1 MNILI
6 DELPDQVMI
15 DGKLYDLDTDF
26 RTAIRIIQDFEDDDL
41 TTYEKNYLMIRRLF
55 PVVPDNMEESL
66 RQALKFLDG
75 GEPISEEVESTPPM
89 RLYSFSKDANLIYAA
104 FRQTH
109 GIDLQTAKLH
119 WWQFLALFMDLG
131 ADTTFS
137 NLVSLRKR
145 VKEGKATA
153 DERMI
158 AAEMGDAFIVPEP
171 DTRTWE
177 QIKEDERK
185 QALTDEFMRLLEGS
199 K

>member
-26 RTAIRIIQDFEDDDL
+26 KTAIRIIQDFEDNEL
-41 TTYEKNYLMIRRLF
+41 TVYEKNYLMIRRLF
-55 PVVPDNMEESL
+55 PVVPENTDEAL
-66 RQALKFLDG
+66 KQALKFLDG
-75 GEPISEEVESTPPM
+75 GDAPSGEDEDQAPQ
-89 RLYSFSKDANLIYAA
+89 RLYSFTKDANLIYAA

>member
-1 MNILI
+1 MINILI
-6 DELPDQVMI
+6 DELPDQVLI
-15 DGKLYDLDTDF
+15 DGELYDLDTDF
-26 RTAIRIIQDFEDDDL
+26 KTAIRIIQDFEDDEL
-41 TTYEKNYLMIRRLF
+41 TVYEKNFLMIRRLF
-55 PVVPDNMEESL
+55 PTMPENTDEAIK
-66 RQALKFLDG
+66 QALKFLDG
-75 GEPISEEVESTPPM
+75 GETPTEGEETTPV

-137 NLVSLRKR
+137 NLVNLRKR

-153 DERMI
+153 EELKI
-158 AAEMGDAFIVPEP
+158 AAEMGDTFIVPDP
-171 DTRTWE
+171 DTRTWD

-185 QALTDEFMRLLEGS
+185 QALTDEFMRLLEGP